1 MPSKAARIEALPK
14 PSPRFAVGA
23 QVDSTCGKCKKTTPH
38 VVANKIGNVPTRVQ
52 CSVCSSVHA
61 YKAPRRSSRRE
72 AEPALDKRDI
82 DVVWKD
88 AMRRA
93 RGPAQSYSARG
104 YYEVGSR
111 LSHLSFGEGVVAR
124 LSSTTVCEV
133 IFETGTVKLLMGSA
147 AER

>member
-1 MPSKAARIEALPK
+1 MPSKAARTEVSPK

-23 QVDSTCGKCKKTTPH
+23 QVDSACGKCKKTTSH
-38 VVANKIGNVPTRVQ
+38 VIVTKIGNVPTRVQ
-52 CSVCSSVHA
+52 CGVCEGVHA
-61 YKAPRRSSRRE
+61 YKAPRRSPRRE
-72 AEPALDKRDI
+72 AASAIDSRDI
-82 DVVWKD
+82 DAIWKD

-104 YYEVGSR
+104 YYEVGSK